1 MALGPEGLTVG
12 LAMSEGRCD
21 AAILLSGG
29 APTWERPVGSR
40 TAQPITAAVIATAA
54 ATSPLIQ
61 YVRAPGRR
69 PVDGALSVS
78 IRSSICPG
86 LGSWRSGGS
95 SSFIGTL
102 HQAGDLA
109 SGEPSS
115 GP

>member
-12 LAMSEGRCD
+12 LAMFEGPCG

-40 TAQPITAAVIATAA
+40 TAQ
-54 ATSPLIQ
+54 PLIQ